1 MRSAQ
6 RMLMWRRSLPPFT
19 WLVKPSVGSR
29 QSYNFPRYNFLWEGA
44 ELGLVDLLFKKSH
57 WKQTNKWKAWE
68 KTLTWRAPHGHP
80 EKESGWNTSRKEA
93 RKTCHLLQSRT
104 WSTLEAQ
111 NIHSEDVEKVV
122 RSQPS
127 ESSQKKR
134 KKNPVCKDL
143 LLYTGFWL
151 FSLTELETNT
161 TNSQPF
167 PYGFFFFLPSFVFL
181 KTVSPAGV
189 GNGKPFSCVLWACL
203 PIYGFTTSPGL
214 SWNWKPWVQHWEM
227 KSNTKFI
234 HFPQSNYFS
243 PPFTHSFIHS
253 YINLF
258 CPQIVLW
265 LNSWK
270 GREFSPHMSPEPK
283 PFFFRTHMSHRQ
295 TCTSPHVFFSPSRLS
310 QGGFLDQAPG
320 LLSAPT
326 QSGSRHNLH
335 LVVLVVSIQGYACR
349 WWKWQVSNPFLK

>member
-134 KKNPVCKDL
+134 KKKSGVQR
-143 LLYTGFWL
+143 
-151 FSLTELETNT
+151 LTFIHRILAV
-161 TNSQPF
+161 F
-167 PYGFFFFLPSFVFL
+167 PYRAWDKHHQLPTVPIWFFFFPS
-181 KTVSPAGV
+181 
-189 GNGKPFSCVLWACL
+189 
-203 PIYGFTTSPGL
+203 
-214 SWNWKPWVQHWEM
+214 
-227 KSNTKFI
+227 
-234 HFPQSNYFS
+234 
-243 PPFTHSFIHS
+243 
-253 YINLF
+253 LF
-258 CPQIVLW
+258 C
-265 LNSWK
+265 
-270 GREFSPHMSPEPK
+270 FSENR
-283 PFFFRTHMSHRQ
+283 F
-295 TCTSPHVFFSPSRLS
+295 PSR
-310 QGGFLDQAPG
+310 
-320 LLSAPT
+320 
-326 QSGSRHNLH
+326 
-335 LVVLVVSIQGYACR
+335 CR
-349 WWKWQVSNPFLK
+349 KR